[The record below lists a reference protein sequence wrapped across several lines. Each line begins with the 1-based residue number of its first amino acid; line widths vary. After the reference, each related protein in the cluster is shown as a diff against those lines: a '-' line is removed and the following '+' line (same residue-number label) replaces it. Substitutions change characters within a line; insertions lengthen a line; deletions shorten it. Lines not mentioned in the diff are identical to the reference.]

1 MEDVCY
7 EPKSLFA
14 IGRSLG
20 RICRWAGNACYYF
33 SVFQHSLAVSYMCP
47 PEIRLHGLLH
57 DCAES
62 WTCDVTHNYKREDF
76 REQER
81 AIMAHLYK
89 DLGLILPTPE
99 QSKIIK
105 IADNRS
111 VVGEVWTGAGVE
123 SLREEY
129 PERDYQAEMIVE
141 DLLREW
147 PYARLLG
154 TDDAAHKFERLFYQ
168 YKAMLQS

>member
-1 MEDVCY
+1 
-7 EPKSLFA
+7 
-14 IGRSLG
+14 
-20 RICRWAGNACYYF
+20 
-33 SVFQHSLAVSYMCP
+33 
-47 PEIRLHGLLH
+47 
-57 DCAES
+57 
-62 WTCDVTHNYKREDF
+62 
-76 REQER
+76 
-81 AIMAHLYK
+81 MAHLYK